1 MIEVFKRE
9 IEKFLKEIYVNT
21 NKQGKKM
28 NQTLQDL
35 KVEIE
40 SSQTV
45 GNQEIKS
52 LGTQIGTTEAS
63 FTNRI

>member
-1 MIEVFKRE
+1 
-9 IEKFLKEIYVNT
+9 
-21 NKQGKKM
+21 M

-52 LGTQIGTTEAS
+52 LELK
-63 FTNRI
+63 